1 MDTVAFSEHTNESL
15 LRWQKFHL
23 LISGA
28 ADVFEYEM
36 QAWGSSSVI
45 SEWKSHFATN

>member
-1 MDTVAFSEHTNESL
+1 MDTLAFSEHTNESL

-28 ADVFEYEM
+28 ADVFEYET
-36 QAWGSSSVI
+36 QAWFVI